1 MAEIK
6 VEDYL
11 NGSVVIA
18 DTDLFDLTVDLGGG
32 NFDSRRLPMAV
43 LKLILLG
50 VRRFKVSRV
59 FGDFSVAAL
68 EKNLEIFVLPIG
80 YELSK
85 MTVKHENAWVG
96 PGITAV
102 EVEVGIS
109 GEFDR
114 YVDPHNILQPVGNK
128 IFSHNVLNKLEDFGI
143 TTSLKANI
151 RSVGAFLDQ
160 LTAGTI
166 DFYIYI
172 DQIK

>member
-1 MAEIK
+1 MANIK

-11 NGSVVIA
+11 NGAVVIA

-32 NFDSRRLPMAV
+32 NFDSKRLPMSV

-59 FGDFSVAAL
+59 FGDFSTAAL

-85 MTVKHENAWVG
+85 MTVRHEEAWAG
-96 PGITAV
+96 AGITDV

-114 YVDPHNILQPVGNK
+114 YVDPFNIFQAVGNK
-128 IFSHNVLNKLEDFGI
+128 IFSHNVLNNLEDFVI
-143 TTSLKANI
+143 STSVKANV
-151 RSVGAFLDQ
+151 RSVGANLDQ
-160 LTAGTI
+160 LAAGKL

-172 DQIK
+172 EQIK